1 MTSREQYRK
10 AEHCLRNYRKNIAR
24 LEYLRAEL
32 KELQGTS
39 DVHAQD
45 YQGRVMLAAGA
56 ADPVG
61 MYVQKI
67 LTLEHR
73 ISLLEKYTLPVQRLR
88 EDLSRSTDPMSRHM
102 LLILDQYYL
111 SGTTASRLLEVTG
124 WSRSTFYSRCLSI
137 VGLAVSYFVESED

>member
-1 MTSREQYRK
+1 MTSKEQHK
-10 AEHCLRNYRKNIAR
+10 KTEHRLRSYRKNIAR
-24 LEYLRAEL
+24 LEYLRANL

-45 YQGRVMLAAGA
+45 YQGRVMMAAGA

-73 ISLLEKYTLPVQRLR
+73 ISILESYTLPVEQLR
-88 EDLSRSTDPMSRHM
+88 EDLSRSTDSMSRHL
-102 LLILDQYYL
+102 LLILEQIE
-111 SGTTASRLLEVTG
+111 ATG
-124 WSRSTFYSRCLSI
+124 WNRSTFYSRCFSLLGVA
-137 VGLAVSYFVESED
+137 VGYFVEDKD